1 MHLERRI
8 LQQSRLGALLH
19 IVFEKPST
27 HTFESPT
34 CRSDPIGTA
43 IPQSI
48 DKSRGMTTIAI

>member
-1 MHLERRI
+1 M
-8 LQQSRLGALLH
+8 QQSRLGARLH